1 MTNPEA
7 DRIIG
12 LYERH
17 ADLWDAERS
26 RSTLFERPWLQ
37 KFEALLKPGG
47 SVLDIGCGAGEPI
60 AGYFVRA
67 GYEVHG
73 VDSSP
78 AMIERCQTRFPKSTW
93 AVADMRTLALGRT
106 FDGIIA
112 WDSFFHLTAD
122 DQRAMFPRF
131 AAHARPGAPLMFTSG
146 SRAGTAI
153 GDYHGEPLH
162 HASLDLDEYRRL
174 LTASRFDVDDFVLDD
189 PECGGHTV
197 WLTVQS
203 TG

>member
-1 MTNPEA
+1 MSDAA
-7 DRIIG
+7 DRIVD

-17 ADLWDAERS
+17 AHHYDQDRGRGGVERA
-26 RSTLFERPWLQ
+26 WLDRLV
-37 KFEALLKPGG
+37 ARVRPGG
-47 SVLDIGCGAGEPI
+47 TVLDVGCGMAEPMASYLI
-60 AGYFVRA
+60 ARGLQIV
-67 GYEVHG
+67 G

-78 AMIERCQTRFPKSTW
+78 TLVAIARSRFPDHEW
-93 AVADMRTLALGRT
+93 IAGDMRQLALGRR
-106 FDGIIA
+106 FDGILA
-112 WDSFFHLTAD
+112 WDSFFHLTRD

-146 SRAGTAI
+146 SQAGTAI

-197 WLTVQS
+197 WLAVQS

>member
-1 MTNPEA
+1 MSDAA
-7 DRIIG
+7 DRIID
-12 LYERH
+12 LYERR
-17 ADLWDAERS
+17 ARNYDQDRGRALVEQA
-26 RSTLFERPWLQ
+26 WLDRLI
-37 KFEALLKPGG
+37 ACVRPGG
-47 SVLDIGCGAGEPI
+47 AVLDIGCGMAEPMASYLI
-60 AGYFVRA
+60 ARGLQIV
-67 GYEVHG
+67 G
-73 VDSSP
+73 VDSAPSLI
-78 AMIERCQTRFPKSTW
+78 AIARSRFPDHEW
-93 AVADMRTLALGRT
+93 IVGDMRQLALGRR
-106 FDGIIA
+106 FDGILA

-131 AAHARPGAPLMFTSG
+131 AAHALPCAPLMFTSG

-174 LTASRFDVDDFVLDD
+174 LTASRFDVQDFVLDD

-197 WLTVQS
+197 WLAVQS